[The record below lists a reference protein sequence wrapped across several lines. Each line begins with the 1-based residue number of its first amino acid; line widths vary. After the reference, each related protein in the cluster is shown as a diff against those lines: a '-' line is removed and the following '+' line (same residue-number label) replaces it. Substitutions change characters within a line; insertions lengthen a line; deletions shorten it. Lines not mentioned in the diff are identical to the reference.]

1 MAGRRGVGRPRL
13 RPHIKTDPIT
23 LGLGGQARLP
33 EVFSIGTPD
42 LSPDSTTRSPRPLS
56 ADQPRRGGQQNKVI
70 LGFKEEVKI
79 PKRKKVQE
87 PTPPPVETVLDQTPV
102 DKDASVDSLAKV
114 IVSEIITV
122 VEERV
127 AALDC

>member
-1 MAGRRGVGRPRL
+1 M
-13 RPHIKTDPIT
+13 
-23 LGLGGQARLP
+23 
-33 EVFSIGTPD
+33 
-42 LSPDSTTRSPRPLS
+42 
-56 ADQPRRGGQQNKVI
+56 
-70 LGFKEEVKI
+70 KI